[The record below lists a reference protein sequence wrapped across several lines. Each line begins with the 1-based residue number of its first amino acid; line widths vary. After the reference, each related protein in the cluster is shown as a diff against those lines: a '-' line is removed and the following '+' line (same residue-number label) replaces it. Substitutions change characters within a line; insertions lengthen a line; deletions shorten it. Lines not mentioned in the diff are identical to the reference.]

1 MIRPVFASLIV
12 LTLTAPVQGGV
23 IERACMSGGRS
34 AATPNLCGC
43 IQQVA
48 DLTLRNS
55 EQRKAASFFRDPHKA
70 QETRQSSRNSDR
82 TFWQRYRAF
91 GAAAET
97 YCS

>member
-1 MIRPVFASLIV
+1 MKNLLPTSLLFV
-12 LTLTAPVQGGV
+12 LLTLPAQSGV
-23 IERACMSGGRS
+23 IERACLDGGRS
-34 AATPNLCGC
+34 AATPGLCGC

-55 EQRKAASFFRDPHKA
+55 EQRKAAGFFRDPHRA
-70 QETRQSSRNSDR
+70 QVTRQSSRESDR
-82 TFWQRYRAF
+82 TFWDRYRAF